1 MQVPNKNWIKEP
13 DRRQMDSSFFNSF
26 KVPRDDKRIIT
37 LCRPFVVLS
46 KNSYSTP
53 ITLPLGLAYLGA
65 VLEKAGYKC
74 KIIDATGESYPVKIR
89 RSQDNKYNIQGLT
102 AEEIIEKIDSNTFIL
117 GITLMFSLEWFSHRF
132 FIEKIKKKFPNI
144 IIVVGGEHPSAI
156 PEYVLRDCPSI
167 DYIIRGEGEISML
180 EFSYSIFSGRDV
192 SKIPGLCFV
201 DKDNKFR
208 DNGLSKRIE
217 HIDTLPR
224 PAWHLLK
231 PKNYFN
237 DFFTFGIT
245 SGRTMPILATRGCP
259 YQCTFCSSPSMW
271 TTRYIMREPKEIVN
285 EIEWLKKEYD
295 ANNFEFFDLTAII
308 KRSWILD
315 FCKELTD
322 RKIID
327 ITWQLPVGTRSES
340 LDEETLQAL
349 YDTGCRFIKYA
360 PESGSEKSLNMIKKR
375 VKLTR
380 LNDSVK
386 TANKIGHIT
395 SLNFIIGFPHETL
408 IDILKTIFFGIYSA
422 IRLGVADINYSV
434 FVPYPGSEIFENLVK
449 EKKIQV
455 TDSYLETLHMQ
466 LDITTSES
474 YCENVSGK
482 MLRFLRFLVFS
493 LSYIAIY
500 ISRPKRIVMLIKN
513 IFRKKFLANNLFE
526 QRVYDIYRRFKL
538 NTAAFESSNPKKDE
552 SHPAEKH

>member
-1 MQVPNKNWIKEP
+1 MEKTENTIFEPVQVPNKNWIKEP

-340 LDEETLQAL
+340 LDEETL
-349 YDTGCRFIKYA
+349 
-360 PESGSEKSLNMIKKR
+360 
-375 VKLTR
+375 
-380 LNDSVK
+380 
-386 TANKIGHIT
+386 
-395 SLNFIIGFPHETL
+395 
-408 IDILKTIFFGIYSA
+408 
-422 IRLGVADINYSV
+422 
-434 FVPYPGSEIFENLVK
+434 
-449 EKKIQV
+449 
-455 TDSYLETLHMQ
+455 HMQ